1 MKEFAQIINIANIQI
16 LHVTFETILPL
27 QNGSIKDSIKFG
39 IRTMIIFSNL
49 ITSLLGA
56 KMLQLTE
63 KRVSVAAAR
72 PNLVFS
78 KYPESCE

>member
-1 MKEFAQIINIANIQI
+1 MKAFAQIINIANIQI

-56 KMLQLTE
+56 KMLQLRE
-63 KRVSVAAAR
+63 RVSVAAAG

>member
-1 MKEFAQIINIANIQI
+1 MKEFAQNINIANIQI
-16 LHVTFETILPL
+16 LHVTFETIFPL

-39 IRTMIIFSNL
+39 IRTMIIISNL

-63 KRVSVAAAR
+63 KRVSVAAAG

>member
-1 MKEFAQIINIANIQI
+1 MKEFAQIINIANVQI

-27 QNGSIKDSIKFG
+27 QNGIKDSIKFG

-63 KRVSVAAAR
+63 KRVSVAAAG

>member
-27 QNGSIKDSIKFG
+27 QNGVQDSIKFG

-63 KRVSVAAAR
+63 KRVSVAAAG